1 MTARRLLLIDDAEDM
16 RELAKLFLELDG
28 EFEVETANDAESGLA
43 AARLQRPDAILMD
56 VMMPEI
62 DGVAALGMIRADPV
76 LSDLPVILL
85 SGTVHGPGAERLQG
99 LDVRGVIAK
108 PFDAAALAS
117 QVSTM
122 LGRR

>member
-28 EFEVETANDAESGLA
+28 EFEVETASDAESGLA
-43 AARLQRPDAILMD
+43 AVRARRPDAILMD

-62 DGVAALGMIRADPV
+62 DGIAALGMIRADPA
-76 LSDLPVILL
+76 LRDLPVILL
-85 SGTVHGPGAERLQG
+85 SGTVRGPGSERLQG

-108 PFDAAALAS
+108 PFDAGALAS
-117 QVSTM
+117 QVAT
-122 LGRR
+122 LLRAR

>member
-16 RELAKLFLELDG
+16 RELARLFLELDG
-28 EFEVETANDAESGLA
+28 EFEVETAIDAESGLA

-56 VMMPEI
+56 VMMPGI
-62 DGVAALGMIRADPV
+62 DGIAALGMIRADAM
-76 LSDLPVILL
+76 LRDLPVILL
-85 SGTVHGPGAERLQG
+85 SGTVRGPGSERLQG

-108 PFDAAALAS
+108 PFDAAVLAS

>member
-28 EFEVETANDAESGLA
+28 EFQVDTANDAESGLV

-62 DGVAALGMIRADPV
+62 DGITALGMIRADAR
-76 LSDLPVILL
+76 LRDLPVILL
-85 SGTVHGPGAERLQG
+85 SGTVRGPGSERLQG
-99 LDVRGVIAK
+99 LDVHGVIAK
-108 PFDAAALAS
+108 PFDAAALAG

>member
-43 AARLQRPDAILMD
+43 AARARRPDGILMD
-56 VMMPEI
+56 VMMPGI
-62 DGVAALGMIRADPV
+62 DGIAALGMIRADSA
-76 LSDLPVILL
+76 LRDLPVILL
-85 SGTVHGPGAERLQG
+85 SGTVRGPGAERLQG

-108 PFDAAALAS
+108 PFDAAALAA
-117 QVSTM
+117 QVSAM